1 MIQKPDIGSRDI
13 VLGRGLA
20 PIPERLLL
28 AHARREVLF
37 IAGAGVSRDAGLP
50 DFRALVLKVYEKLD
64 PTVHSVI
71 SKEQVL
77 LRIYDSQ
84 NREMYSVV
92 SYNGQSSLGLNNWQK
107 AEVKRFREGEYDVV
121 LGMLERRLEGRENA
135 QSQVREEIG
144 KILRPDGLKPAPVHR
159 NLMRLADRGVAVAII
174 TTNFDLLFEDA
185 ARKMK
190 SPVQTYALGGIPRPM
205 PTSNPEFNGVLHI
218 HGALDRNPEK
228 TSDLIISDRD
238 FGEFYLRRR
247 VVPDLIYDA
256 VRLYHLVLV
265 GYSANDSPMRYLLNA
280 VAADAERFSDLK
292 ERFIFVGMSEDDP
305 VELEDWRARGITPI
319 RYDVQDNDHSQLQ
332 NTLAQWVKFSKIN
345 ENRYVDSELKKIVK
359 IKRAEAREEDCDL
372 FDHFI
377 RRTKNDKNEYTRL
390 SRLASKHKA
399 DLGWLDAIADVLS
412 KESEYRGAT
421 NETTLS

>member
-1 MIQKPDIGSRDI
+1 MQRPDIPSRNI
-13 VLGRGLA
+13 VLGQDLA

-28 AHARREVLF
+28 AHARGEVLF

-50 DFRALVLKVYEKLD
+50 DFRDLVVEVYKYEALDLA
-64 PTVHSVI
+64 VHSVI
-71 SKEQVL
+71 S
-77 LRIYDSQ
+77 R
-84 NREMYSVV
+84 V
-92 SYNGQSSLGLNNWQK
+92 SSSNDNPEASDLSNLEDNQK
-107 AEVKRFREGEYDVV
+107 AEVERFRKGEYDVV
-121 LGMLERRLEGRENA
+121 LGMLERRLEGEKNKG
-135 QSQVREEIG
+135 SLVRQAIG
-144 KILRPDGLKPAPVHR
+144 GIISTKTTPAPIHR
-159 NLMRLADRGVAVAII
+159 TLMRLADRGGTVTII
-174 TTNFDLLFEDA
+174 TTNFDLLFEKA
-185 ARKMK
+185 ARNIKT
-190 SPVQTYALGGIPRPM
+190 PIQTYSLGGIPRP
-205 PTSNPEFNGVLHI
+205 TRRQEFNGVLHI
-218 HGALDRNPEK
+218 HGALNRNPK
-228 TSDLIISDRD
+228 RTSDLIISDRD

-377 RRTKNDKNEYTRL
+377 RRTINDKNEYTRL

>member
-1 MIQKPDIGSRDI
+1 MIQNPDISGRDI
-13 VLGRGLA
+13 LLGKDLA
-20 PIPERLLL
+20 RIPERLLL
-28 AHARREVLF
+28 AHAQGEVLF
-37 IAGAGVSRDAGLP
+37 IAGAGVSRDAKLP
-50 DFRALVLKVYEKLD
+50 DFRDLVVEVYEKLD
-64 PTVHSVI
+64 PAVHSVI
-71 SKEQVL
+71 SKKRVL
-77 LRIYDSQ
+77 LRTYNSQ
-84 NREMYSVV
+84 NRELYSVI
-92 SYNGQSSLGLNNWQK
+92 SYTGQDAPSLTAGQE
-107 AEVKRFREGEYDVV
+107 AEVERFQRGEYDVV
-121 LGMLERRLEGRENA
+121 LGMLERRLDGRENA
-135 QSQVREEIG
+135 RSRVREEIG
-144 KILRPDGLKPAPVHR
+144 KILRPDGLKPALIHR

-185 ARKMK
+185 ARKMR
-190 SPVQTYALGGIPRPM
+190 SPVQTYSLGGIPRPR

-305 VELEDWRARGITPI
+305 VELEDWRTRGITPI
-319 RYDVQDNDHSQLQ
+319 RYNVQDNDHSQLQ
-332 NTLAQWVKFSKIN
+332 RTLAQWVKFSKIN
-345 ENRYVDSELKKIVK
+345 ENRHIDSVLKKIVRG
-359 IKRAEAREEDCDL
+359 KRSEAREEDRDL

-377 RRTKNDKNEYTRL
+377 RRSDSNERTRL
-390 SRLASKHKA
+390 SELVSKHKA
-399 DLGWLDAIADVLS
+399 DLGWLDAISDVLS
-412 KESEYRGAT
+412 EESREGHR
-421 NETTLS
+421 